1 MTRQRGKK
9 LFFTGRTAL
18 ILFLAAVSA
27 CLPGRRAFAGIPLKT
42 ETRSVSLSLDGS
54 LDRNGDSRSDD
65 LRVGTEFE
73 CASEFKLGKSALE
86 WDLALYF
93 DYSRS
98 GSDGG
103 ATNTR
108 SAGLDLAKILLS
120 RWRGREFETVK
131 PYLLAGAALTWLKE
145 PDPDNAGEKKSATF
159 LSPTA
164 GAGAEFKLSHRAS
177 LNIEYRR
184 NFYRGDR
191 RMVGVTL
198 GLSYAIFGGDE
209 EETDKS
215 EKDN

>member
-1 MTRQRGKK
+1 M
-9 LFFTGRTAL
+9 
-18 ILFLAAVSA
+18 FLAALA
-27 CLPGRRAFAGIPLKT
+27 CLPGRPVLAGIPLKT

-54 LDRNGDSRSDD
+54 LDRHGDTRSDE

-73 CASEFKLGKSALE
+73 CASEFKLGRSALE
-86 WDLALYF
+86 WDLAVYY

-98 GSDGG
+98 GADGD

-108 SAGLDLAKILLS
+108 SAGLDLAKILLT
-120 RWRGREFETVK
+120 RWRGTEFETVK

-145 PDPDNAGEKKSATF
+145 PDPDNAGENITTTF

-164 GAGAEFKLSHRAS
+164 GAGAEFKLSGRAS

-184 NFYRGDR
+184 NFYSDDR

-198 GLSYAIFGGDE
+198 GLNYAIFGGE
-209 EETDKS
+209 EEEP
-215 EKDN
+215 EKTEKQD